1 MGIIYEV
8 IKKAEEDFYSWD
20 TEEDNYFVSFY
31 LFIELLELYT
41 DDRKELIIDYLIN
54 DDEFLKLNFYQLGFK
69 TLDKNGVEIDEES
82 IDENTGI
89 DSIKSLDHTLT
100 YIKYSYDA
108 YEYDD
113 PQCFPTEDYLSL
125 VLENNVNDSFDDMYW
140 KVEDI
145 LKLNCIIDIGLD
157 ATLFNEHREAMS
169 SNARTILN
177 YIRERKEFK
186 ERLIAEQVRSSR
198 SQNIDPN
205 VYDITVKQLT
215 KKEEE
220 IKGLLNKIEHLE
232 QTAIANNDKA
242 MHPRT
247 ANTVSKII
255 AALTSELLNM
265 DLTQPFA
272 NDSNGK
278 IMAAIEKQGNTVSKD
293 VIANWLKLAHE
304 NSM

>member
-8 IKKAEEDFYSWD
+8 MKKEEEDFYSWD

-31 LFIELLELYT
+31 LFIDLLELYA
-41 DDRKELIIDYLIN
+41 DDRKKLIIDYLIN
-54 DDEFLKLNFYQLGFK
+54 DDEFLKLDFYCLGFK
-69 TLDKNGVEIDEES
+69 TVEENGTEVDIES
-82 IDENTGI
+82 INENTDIGF
-89 DSIKSLDHTLT
+89 IKYLDNTLT
-100 YIKYSYDA
+100 YINHSYDV
-108 YEYDD
+108 YEDDD
-113 PQCFPTEDYLSL
+113 PQCFPTEDYLEL
-125 VLENNVNDSFDDMYW
+125 VLENDVNDSFNDMYW

-145 LKLNCIIDIGLD
+145 LKLNCIVNIGLD
-157 ATLFNEHREAMS
+157 TTLFNEHREAMS
-169 SNARTILN
+169 SDARTTLN

-186 ERLIAEQVRSSR
+186 ERLTAEQVRSSR

-205 VYDITVKQLT
+205 IYDITVKQLAI
-215 KKEEE
+215 KEEE
-220 IKGLLNKIEHLE
+220 IQSLLNKIEHLE
-232 QTAIANNDKA
+232 QTAIANNDKD

-293 VIANWLKLAHE
+293 IIGHWLKLAHE
-304 NSM
+304 NSI